1 MIHQDLSKAAVP
13 GGGLHPIVR
22 YIMNYLIVTCD
33 YRLTLEQVFEDRRHL
48 LKQCPK
54 LHGSVPSSSSLS
66 LHMDR
71 IMEAL
76 ESNLEAKSKIY
87 NNYASGSVFLM
98 NSRRYILQKT
108 KNHDIK
114 KLLSDHVI

>member
-1 MIHQDLSKAAVP
+1 VSIRNEANTILKKLAKAIVEILMELENMIHQDLSKAAVP

-33 YRLTLEQVFEDRRHL
+33 YRQTLEQVF
-48 LKQCPK
+48 
-54 LHGSVPSSSSLS
+54 
-66 LHMDR
+66 
-71 IMEAL
+71 

-87 NNYASGSVFLM
+87 NNYALGSVFLM
-98 NSRRYILQKT
+98 NSSRYILQKT